1 MKPMMR
7 VMVALRV
14 MAAAWMLA
22 ALAGCTPQQAL
33 LSSLLPDGTTSVLLS
48 HFQAEEEGNRKQV
61 AALEGRKDW
70 DGLVKLAEE
79 NLKTDRRIAS
89 WWFVE
94 GYAHAQAGRH
104 LKAAE
109 SFNELALLEPNDI
122 ENWEMLSRELLAS
135 GQSQK
140 AVQTL
145 NNALRMRDD
154 SPTAWLLL
162 GQGYEDLARPDL
174 ATGAYRAAIKLD
186 ANLAQAWFGLGRA
199 SVRLDRR
206 ADFEQALKT
215 LQKLKSPL
223 AQQLAGMGPAR
234 R

>member
-1 MKPMMR
+1 MMR
-7 VMVALRV
+7 VMTILRV
-14 MAAAWMLA
+14 VAVACMLA

-33 LSSLLPDGTTSVLLS
+33 MSSLLPDGTTSVLLS

-79 NLKTDRRIAS
+79 NLKQDRRSAS
-89 WWFVE
+89 WWFVA
-94 GYAHAQAGRH
+94 GYAHSQAGRH

-109 SFNELALLEPNDI
+109 CFNELALLAPDDI
-122 ENWEMLSRELLAS
+122 ENWEMLAQELLAS

-145 NNALRMRDD
+145 SNALRMRDD

-162 GQGYEDLARPDL
+162 GRGYEDLARPDL
-174 ATGAYRAAIKLD
+174 AAGAYRAAIKLD
-186 ANLAQAWFGLGRA
+186 GNLAQAWFGLGRA

-206 ADFEQALKT
+206 ADFEQALKA
-215 LQKLKSPL
+215 LEKLKSPL
-223 AQQLAGMGPAR
+223 AQQLAEMGPSTR
-234 R
+234 